1 MLVLGDNI
9 KRYEKSKMKKIVKY
23 FSLVL
28 VLMIFSVVLT
38 ACGSTKVSYDLT
50 QMEEAVVQGVVV
62 RMQDNSTAGEYV
74 GRNIKIKAKL
84 EDDGGWEYITGVGQ
98 IAACCNWQIEVR
110 FEDESIKPNYNKKKI
125 FTGTYKSE
133 KVSGHTSYYLY
144 VLEVK

>member
-1 MLVLGDNI
+1 MLI
-9 KRYEKSKMKKIVKY
+9 M
-23 FSLVL
+23 
-28 VLMIFSVVLT
+28 SVVLT
-38 ACGSTKVSYDLT
+38 ACGSARVSYDLS
-50 QMEEAVVQGVVV
+50 QEDEQFVQAVVI

-84 EDDGGWEYITGVGQ
+84 EGDAGYEYITGVGN
-98 IAACCNWQIEVR
+98 IASCCNWQIEVR

-133 KVSGHTSYYLY
+133 KIAGHTNYYLY